1 MKNKKVLLTDVVWFQ
16 EGPGVRNTQYTDSG
30 VKLLNVANLVDGKVD
45 LTTSSRYISK
55 EEAYGKYKHF
65 LVDQGDFII
74 ASSGIKVDYFDK
86 KMGFVDKTQLPLCM
100 NTSTIRFKALDSN
113 VLNIRYFMYYLKSF
127 AFKEQLTRQI
137 TGSAQ
142 LNFGPSHLKKMTMLL
157 PLIEEQEKI
166 CKKLDTVYHIIET
179 RQRQL
184 IELDN
189 LIKFRFVEM
198 FGDCKINPKG
208 WKTRCL
214 EEIAEVGSS
223 RRVFVEELQETG
235 IPFYRGTEIGALAEG
250 KKITPELF
258 ITEKQYA
265 KLCRA
270 TGKPQ
275 TGDLLMPSI
284 CPDGRIW
291 MVNTDKPFYF
301 KDGRVL
307 WIHAIDRNYNPVFL
321 LYTLKD
327 RIMSD
332 YSSIASGTTFAE
344 LKIFALKKCRIFDV
358 PITLQNEFAAF
369 VTQTDKSKLIIQKS
383 LDELETLNKA
393 LMQKYFGGNEVR

>member
-189 LIKFRFVEM
+189 LIKSRFVEM
-198 FGDCKINPKG
+198 FGDPVINNKAWPMDKLKNVTTKIGSGATPRGGKASYQDDGISLIRSMNVHDGEFEYKDLAHITDDQAKQLSNVVVELHDVFINITGASVARSCVVPDDILPARVNQHVCII
-208 WKTRCL
+208 RCL
-214 EEIAEVGSS
+214 GEKLNYTFACNMFLNSSFKTVLLAIGESSGATRQAITKQQLENLEVILPPI
-223 RRVFVEELQETG
+223 ELQKR
-235 IPFYRGTEIGALAEG
+235 FAD
-250 KKITPELF
+250 F
-258 ITEKQYA
+258 I
-265 KLCRA
+265 
-270 TGKPQ
+270 
-275 TGDLLMPSI
+275 
-284 CPDGRIW
+284 
-291 MVNTDKPFYF
+291 
-301 KDGRVL
+301 
-307 WIHAIDRNYNPVFL
+307 
-321 LYTLKD
+321 
-327 RIMSD
+327 
-332 YSSIASGTTFAE
+332 
-344 LKIFALKKCRIFDV
+344 KCV
-358 PITLQNEFAAF
+358 
-369 VTQTDKSKLIIQKS
+369 DKSKLLFTR
-383 LDELETLNKA
+383 LDLFTQLEEQIYHPT
-393 LMQKYFGGNEVR
+393 